1 MSEPILPPLPPQA
14 PRIDSRFWPW
24 LMRGLLRLSGWRL
37 LGELPDVP
45 KLIIIGAPHPS
56 YWDGVWGLMMKI
68 ALGAD
73 IKVMIK
79 REVLDSPLGL
89 ILRPLGMI
97 GINRKAALNVVG
109 QMVRRFADHPRMWLG
124 ITPEGTR
131 KHVTHWKSGFLRI
144 AREADVPILPVFLDY
159 PSKTFTLGTLQY
171 ASDDADADMARIRA
185 LFRGYR
191 GKHRNTEQAEPDLD
205 V

>member
-1 MSEPILPPLPPQA
+1 MLPPVPPQA
-14 PRIDSRFWPW
+14 PRFENRFWPW

-45 KLIIIGAPHPS
+45 KLIIIGAPHSS
-56 YWDGVWGLMMKI
+56 YWDGVWGLMFKV
-68 ALGAD
+68 ALRLD
-73 IKVMIK
+73 IKIMIK

-109 QMVRRFADHPRMWLG
+109 QMVQRFADHPRMWLG

-131 KHVTHWKSGFLRI
+131 KPVKHWKSGFLRI
-144 AREADVPILPVFLDY
+144 ARASGVPIQPIFIDY
-159 PSKTFTLGTLQY
+159 PTKTFTFGPLVEAT
-171 ASDDADADMARIRA
+171 DDIDGDMARIRA
-185 LFRGYR
+185 MFVGYR
-191 GKHRNTEQAEPDLD
+191 GKHRDA
-205 V
+205 